1 MPFRARP
8 RNAWSPSTGSW
19 ITSSLLAATVLLAGC
34 SSGPATDGPL
44 SDKGTPGEECT
55 PAPRGGVLS
64 YGFEAMTNTGQ
75 ADVIVKDVRLADPRG
90 LRIVAAYF
98 VPITGTHLYGVRSG
112 FPPAAHL
119 DPGVLWPQ
127 RQRATGAHLPHTSA
141 GHFINLLVVI
151 RPADSGGTATGMVVD
166 YTASGQ
172 QYRLTTPTALQV
184 VVNSQ
189 CPQ

>member
-1 MPFRARP
+1 LPP
-8 RNAWSPSTGSW
+8 ITGSW
-19 ITSSLLAATVLLAGC
+19 VTGSLLAVALLAGC

-44 SDKGTPGEECT
+44 LDQGTPGGECA

-64 YGFEAMTNTGQ
+64 CGFEVMANTGD
-75 ADVIVKDVRLADPRG
+75 ASVTVSKVSLVDPRG

-98 VPITGTHLYGVRSG
+98 VPISGNDLYGVRSG

-119 DPGVLWPQ
+119 DPGVLWSQ
-127 RQRATGAHLPHTSA
+127 RQRASGARIPHTAA
-141 GHFINLLVVI
+141 GHYVNLLVVI
-151 RPADSGGTATGMVVD
+151 KPADSGGTAKSIDVD

-184 VVNSQ
+184 VVSRQ
-189 CPQ
+189 CP